1 MHDND
6 ALDFLGIYY
15 TLFPEKIKD
24 ANRYPIQSVTFD
36 GDVTLVADNEAVSF
50 VAVQPFE
57 TAKIKTKWS
66 RSDNVS
72 LNCAKSENSNGS
84 HRTMSNMIADFSHFD
99 QDGTVDLR
107 VFPQALQ
114 KIRVLVFF
122 SNERPKKMVYFRN
135 GVLITTSG
143 SLLVDADRF
152 PNICLRSA
160 PDRLQKSPFL
170 LHQLCR
176 LIP

>member
-1 MHDND
+1 MLVLQCRRAICGILAAASIFGFVGICSDANAGTLDEDIPMCSDWLAAADKFLDTCREHARTFDTTFYPSGRGGGEQEHHRVWFSTRNSNNRFVLGCVMHDND

-66 RSDNVS
+66 RSDNV
-72 LNCAKSENSNGS
+72 
-84 HRTMSNMIADFSHFD
+84 
-99 QDGTVDLR
+99 
-107 VFPQALQ
+107 
-114 KIRVLVFF
+114 
-122 SNERPKKMVYFRN
+122 
-135 GVLITTSG
+135 
-143 SLLVDADRF
+143 
-152 PNICLRSA
+152 
-160 PDRLQKSPFL
+160 
-170 LHQLCR
+170 
-176 LIP
+176 